1 MLDLEEEAL
10 DEIALAIEG
19 VVARRLGRCF
29 PRRDDGNGVLGADG
43 FAKCLGIVALV
54 AKNVFSR
61 EIGDEGLGLG
71 IVARLP
77 WGQDEAQRIAEGI
90 DDGMDLGGQSAA
102 RASDRTSL
110 RPPFLPAAC

>member
-19 VVARRLGRCF
+19 VVARHLRRCS

-43 FAKCLGIVALV
+43 LAKCLGIVALV
-54 AKNVFSR
+54 AKDVLSR
-61 EIGDEGLGLG
+61 DVGDEGLGLA

-77 WGQDEAQRIAEGI
+77 WGQEEAQRIAQGI
-90 DDGMDLGGQSAA
+90 DDGMNLGGQSAA
-102 RASDRTSL
+102 RAPDRTSF